1 MANRLS
7 LWFTAELYR
16 NTSIRIMQTVKK
28 YKFEIILSLATL
40 GVLGAF
46 FLGISGLL
54 NPQNTK
60 VSIQSNG
67 NTSTSDSKVAV
78 KTSLSTR
85 LSDGT
90 QSLLPN
96 TSDLK
101 QQGIA
106 AYAQGDYAAAV
117 TALEAALAEN
127 RNDPEAFIYLNNAR
141 IGKQTA
147 HTLAVIAPVGS
158 TSEIGLE
165 ILRGAGQA
173 QKDLNQLIGE
183 NGVPIKLLI
192 ANDDNDPSIAK
203 SVAAELV
210 NRSEVLGVLGHYS
223 SGVTLQ
229 AAPVYNQGKL
239 PMVSAISTSV
249 ELSGFSPYVLRTVP
263 SDSFAAAALARYMID
278 DLKAQKAIL
287 YYDSNS
293 AYSLSLKS
301 EFATSVFSDGG
312 EVITEYDLAASDFD
326 AEEQISLAKAQEVD
340 VIMLASSTDTL
351 EPSLAVME
359 SVNQE
364 LPLLGGDDLYH
375 PQVLKDGGANAA
387 GLVVAVPW
395 HVLSDPNSEFVT
407 GARQLWGGDVS
418 WRSAMAYD
426 AIAALGVA
434 ILDNPSREGIRNALQ
449 EPNFSADGATG
460 KVHFL
465 PSGDRNRAAQLVEIQ
480 AGKRSGLGFDFIPV
494 AD

>member
-1 MANRLS
+1 
-7 LWFTAELYR
+7 
-16 NTSIRIMQTVKK
+16 MQTLKN

-40 GVLGAF
+40 GIVGTF
-46 FLGISGLL
+46 FLGISGVL
-54 NPQNTK
+54 NPQNTR
-60 VSIQSNG
+60 VNVQT
-67 NTSTSDSKVAV
+67 NTDTSATATNEASPTAA
-78 KTSLSTR
+78 LATR
-85 LSDGT
+85 LSEGAT
-90 QSLLPN
+90 SLLPDPSN
-96 TSDLK
+96 LK
-101 QQGIA
+101 QQGIE

-117 TALEAALAEN
+117 TSLEAALAEN

-141 IGKQTA
+141 IGNRQA
-147 HTLAVIAPVGS
+147 YTLAVIAPVGN

-173 QKDLNQLIGE
+173 QQELNQFIGE

-192 ANDDNDPSIAK
+192 ANDDNEPSIAK
-203 SVAAELV
+203 SLAAELV

-223 SGVTLQ
+223 SGVTLE
-229 AAPVYNQGKL
+229 AAPVYDQGKL

-278 DLKAQKAIL
+278 DLAAQKAIL

-312 EVITEYDLAASDFD
+312 EVITEYDLAAADFD
-326 AEEQISLAKAQEVD
+326 AEEQISLAKAQGAD

-351 EPSLAVME
+351 KPSLAVME
-359 SVNQE
+359 TVNQE
-364 LPLLGGDDLYH
+364 LPLIGGDDLYH
-375 PQVLKDGGANAA
+375 PQVLKDGGVSAA

-407 GARQLWGGDVS
+407 GARNLWGGDVS

-434 ILDNPSREGIRNALQ
+434 LLDNPSREGVRNTLHEA
-449 EPNFSADGATG
+449 NFSADGATG

-465 PSGDRNRAAQLVEIQ
+465 PSGDRNRAAQLVEVQ
-480 AGKRSGLGFDFIPV
+480 PGERSGLGFDFIPLDFIPV
-494 AD
+494 E

>member
-1 MANRLS
+1 
-7 LWFTAELYR
+7 
-16 NTSIRIMQTVKK
+16 MQTLKNH
-28 YKFEIILSLATL
+28 KFEIILSLATL
-40 GVLGAF
+40 GLLGTF
-46 FLGISGLL
+46 FLGISGVLK
-54 NPQNTK
+54 PQNSQVT
-60 VSIQSNG
+60 ITSNG
-67 NTSTSDSKVAV
+67 DTASTTPKGAV
-78 KTSLSTR
+78 NSSLSNR

-96 TSDLK
+96 PSALK
-101 QQGIA
+101 QEGIA
-106 AYAQGDYAAAV
+106 AYAKGDYAAAV
-117 TALEAALAEN
+117 KALEGALAEN
-127 RNDPEAFIYLNNAR
+127 RNDPEALIYLNNAR
-141 IGKQTA
+141 IGKQA
-147 HTLAVIAPVGS
+147 SHTLAVIAPVGK

-173 QKDLNQLIGE
+173 QQELNQAGGE
-183 NGVPIKLLI
+183 NGVPIKILI
-192 ANDDNDPSIAK
+192 ANDDNDPSVAK

-223 SGVTLQ
+223 SGVTLE

-249 ELSGFSPYVLRTVP
+249 QLSGFSPYVLRTVP
-263 SDSFAAAALARYMID
+263 SDSFAAAALAQYMID
-278 DLKAQKAIL
+278 GLAAKRAIL

-312 EVITEYDLAASDFD
+312 AVINEYDLAAADFD
-326 AEEQISLAKAQEVD
+326 AEEQISLAKSQGAD

-351 EPSLAVME
+351 EPSFEVMVAVDGK
-359 SVNQE
+359 

-395 HVLSDPNSEFVT
+395 HVLSDPNSDFVT
-407 GARQLWGGDVS
+407 GSRQLWGGDVS

-426 AIAALGVA
+426 AISALGVA
-434 ILDNPSREGIRNALQ
+434 LLENPSREGIRSALH
-449 EPNFSADGATG
+449 EPNFAADGATG
-460 KVHFL
+460 EVHFL
-465 PSGDRNRAAQLVEIQ
+465 PSGDRNRAAQLVKIEPGQ
-480 AGKRSGLGFDFIPV
+480 RSGIGFDFIPV
-494 AD
+494 D